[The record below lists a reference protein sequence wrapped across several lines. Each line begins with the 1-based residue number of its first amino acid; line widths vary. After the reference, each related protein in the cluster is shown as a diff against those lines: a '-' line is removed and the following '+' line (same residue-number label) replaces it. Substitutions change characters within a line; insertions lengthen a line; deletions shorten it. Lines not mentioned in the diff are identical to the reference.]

1 VLNRVLLTA
10 AALAAAVVVYGAFSL
25 PFRRGELPALVDASV
40 RGAIHIHSN
49 RSDGRSSPDAIA
61 AAAARAGLEFIV
73 LTDHGDGTRAPDPP
87 AYRSGVLVLDGV
99 EISTSEGHY
108 LAMGL
113 PGPAPYPLGGEAR
126 AVVEDVAR
134 LGGFGI
140 AAHPDSPKEELRWKS
155 WDTPFDGLEVVNL
168 DTSWR
173 LHVMRGSWLPRLKL
187 FDALAS
193 YPLRPV
199 ETIAELAS
207 TTTEVLER
215 WGEVTKTRR
224 VVAVPGT
231 DAHARLALVD
241 VDPGTNRFTLPLPG
255 YEPALAAMSLYVKP
269 DQVFSGNA
277 AADAAALMNGL
288 RAGHAFIV
296 VDGLATPASFDFTA
310 ANAAGVAEQGEELPD
325 GGPITLNVRSNAP
338 SSFTASIW
346 RDNTQLGAGHREPA
360 FELEVPAGP
369 AVYRVEIRATDRPS
383 APVWLI
389 SNPIYVRTPQRGQAA
404 GSAARVEGSRT
415 LFDGRDIGMWRVE
428 RGGLPTSPQGAISR
442 SRAKELEFQFKP
454 AAGDAPTDEPIAL
467 VAAIPGGVA
476 PADRVTLTMRSDR
489 PRRVSVQLRTHV
501 TGQPEEKWQRSVYV
515 DADASVHTIRFDELV
530 PVGDTP
536 HRHPTVSTVLYVLL
550 VVENVT
556 RDGRLWI
563 SNASLQW

>member
-1 VLNRVLLTA
+1 VLKRVLLTA
-10 AALAAAVVVYGAFSL
+10 AALAAAAVVYSAFSL
-25 PFRRGELPALVDASV
+25 PFRRNELPALVDASV

-49 RSDGRSSPDAIA
+49 RSDGRSSPEAIA
-61 AAAARAGLEFIV
+61 GAAARAGLEFIV

-99 EISTSEGHY
+99 EISTAEGHY
-108 LAMGL
+108 LAIGL

-140 AAHPDSPKEELRWKS
+140 AAHPDSPKDELRWKS
-155 WDTPFDGLEVVNL
+155 WDTPFDGLEIVNL

-173 LHVMRGSWLPRLKL
+173 LRAMRGSWLPRLKL

-193 YPLRPV
+193 YPIRPA

-207 TTTEVLER
+207 TTTEILER
-215 WGEVTKTRR
+215 WGQLTKTRR

-241 VDPGTNRFTLPLPG
+241 VDPGSNRFTLPLPG
-255 YEPALAAMSLYVKP
+255 YEPALAAVSLYVKP
-269 DQVFSGNA
+269 DQVFSGDA

-288 RAGHAFIV
+288 RAGHAFV
-296 VDGLATPASFDFTA
+296 VIDGIATPASFEFTA
-310 ANAAGVAEQGEELPD
+310 ANDAGVAQQGDDLPD
-325 GGPITLNVRSNAP
+325 AGPIKLNVRSNAP

-346 RDNTQLGAGHREPA
+346 RDHTQVGAGHREPE
-360 FELEVPAGP
+360 FEVEVPAGP

-389 SNPIYVRTPQRGQAA
+389 SNPIYVRAPQRGQAP
-404 GSAARVEGSRT
+404 GSAAAVKGTRT
-415 LFDGRDIGMWRVE
+415 LFDGRGAGMWRVE
-428 RGGLPTSPQGAISR
+428 RGGLPTSPQGAMSLSR
-442 SRAKELEFQFKP
+442 SKELEFQFKP

-467 VAAIPGGVA
+467 VAVIPGGVT

-489 PRRVSVQLRTHV
+489 PRRVLVQLRTHV

-515 DADASVHTIRFDELV
+515 DADASTYTIRFDELL

-536 HRHPTVSTVLYVLL
+536 HRHPTIPTVPYVLL
-550 VVENVT
+550 VVEHVN
-556 RDGRLWI
+556 REGRLWI
-563 SNASLQW
+563 SNAALQW

>member
-1 VLNRVLLTA
+1 VLKRVLLTA
-10 AALAAAVVVYGAFSL
+10 AALAAAVVVYSAFSL
-25 PFRRGELPALVDASV
+25 PFRRAELPALVDASV
-40 RGAIHIHSN
+40 RGAIHIHSS

-61 AAAARAGLEFIV
+61 EAAAAAGLEFIV

-87 AYRSGVLVLDGV
+87 AYRSGVLVVDGV
-99 EISTSEGHY
+99 EISTSDGHY
-108 LAMGL
+108 LAVGL

-140 AAHPDSPKEELRWKS
+140 AAHPDSPKDELRWKS
-155 WDTPFDGLEVVNL
+155 WDTPFDGLEIVNL

-173 LHVMRGSWLPRLKL
+173 LHAMRGSWLPRLKL

-193 YPLRPV
+193 YPIRPV
-199 ETIAELAS
+199 ETIAELAGATS
-207 TTTEVLER
+207 EILER
-215 WGEVTKTRR
+215 WSQVTKIRR

-241 VDPGTNRFTLPLPG
+241 VDPRTNRFTLPLPG
-255 YEPALAAMSLYVKP
+255 YQPALAAVSLYVKP

-296 VDGLATPASFDFTA
+296 VDGLATPASFEFTA
-310 ANAAGVAEQGEELPD
+310 ANAAGVAQQGDELPD
-325 GGPITLNVRSNAP
+325 AGPIRLNVRSNAP

-346 RDNTQLGAGHREPA
+346 RDNTLLGAGHREPE
-360 FELEVPAGP
+360 FELDVPAGP

-383 APVWLI
+383 APVWLM
-389 SNPIYVRTPQRGQAA
+389 SNPIYVRAPQRGQSP
-404 GSAARVEGSRT
+404 GSDARLEGSRP
-415 LFDGRDIGMWRVE
+415 LFEGRDIDMWRVE
-428 RGGLPTSPQGAISR
+428 RAGLPTSPQGSISL
-442 SRAKELEFQFKP
+442 SRTRELEFQFTP
-454 AAGDAPTDEPIAL
+454 AAGDAPTDEPVAL
-467 VAAIPGGVA
+467 VAVIPGGVA
-476 PADRVTLTMRSDR
+476 PADRVTLTMRSNQ
-489 PRRVSVQLRTHV
+489 PRRVLVQLRTHV

-515 DADASVHTIRFDELV
+515 DADASVHTIRFDDLL

-536 HRHPTVSTVLYVLL
+536 HRRPTIQTVLYVLL

-556 RDGRLWI
+556 SEGRLWL
-563 SNASLQW
+563 SNAALQW

>member
-1 VLNRVLLTA
+1 VIKRVLLTA
-10 AALAAAVVVYGAFSL
+10 AALAAAVVVYGVFAM
-25 PFRRGELPALVDASV
+25 PFVQSALPALVDTSV

-49 RSDGRSSPDAIA
+49 RSDGRSSPDVIA
-61 AAAARAGLEFIV
+61 EAAARAGLEFIV

-99 EISTSEGHY
+99 EISTAEGHY
-108 LAMGL
+108 LAIGL

-134 LGGFGI
+134 LGGFGV
-140 AAHPDSPKEELRWKS
+140 AAHPDSPKDELRWKS
-155 WDTPFDGLEVVNL
+155 WDTPFDGLELVNL

-173 LHVMRGSWLPRLKL
+173 RHAMRGSWLPKLKL

-193 YPLRPV
+193 YPFRPV
-199 ETIAELAS
+199 ETIAELAGM
-207 TTTEVLER
+207 TPEILER
-215 WGEVTKTRR
+215 WSQLTKTRR

-231 DAHARLALVD
+231 DAHARLALVE

-269 DQVFSGNA
+269 DQQFSGNA

-296 VDGLATPASFDFTA
+296 IDGLATPASFEFTA
-310 ANAAGVAEQGEELPD
+310 TNAAGVAQQGDELPD
-325 GGPITLNVRSNAP
+325 AGPITLGVRSNAP

-346 RDNTQLGAGHREPA
+346 RDNTLVGAGHRGRE

-369 AVYRVEIRATDRPS
+369 AVYRVEIRATDRPG

-389 SNPIYVRTPQRGQAA
+389 SNPIYVRAPQRGEAP
-404 GSAARVEGSRT
+404 GSEARVRESRP

-428 RGGLPTSPQGAISR
+428 RGGLPTSPQGAISVAR
-442 SRAKELEFQFKP
+442 TKELEFQFKP
-454 AAGDAPTDEPIAL
+454 AGGDPPTAEPIAL
-467 VAAIPGGVA
+467 VAAVPGGVA
-476 PADRVTLTMRSDR
+476 PADRVMLTIRSDR
-489 PRRVSVQLRTHV
+489 PRRVLVQLRTHV

-515 DADASVHTIRFDELV
+515 DADARAHTVRFDELL

-536 HRHPTVSTVLYVLL
+536 HRHPTMPTVLYVLL

-556 RDGRLWI
+556 SEGRIWI
-563 SNASLQW
+563 SNAALQW